1 MRGWYF
7 FVQERTIAP
16 GLYFFEKERTIGRIL
31 YGGARH

>member
-1 MRGWYF
+1 MRGLYF
-7 FVQERTIAP
+7 SAKERTIGP